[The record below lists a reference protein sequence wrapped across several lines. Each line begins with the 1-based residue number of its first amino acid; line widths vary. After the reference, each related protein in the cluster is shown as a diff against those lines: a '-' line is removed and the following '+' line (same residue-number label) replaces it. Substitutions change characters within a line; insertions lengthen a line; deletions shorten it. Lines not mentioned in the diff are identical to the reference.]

1 MGDRA
6 YGGHIL
12 EHFRRPRNR
21 GRLAAPDAADEGVNP
36 LCGDRVRI
44 EVVLRGERI
53 EQARFTADACAIC
66 IASAS
71 LLTERVAGMA
81 VGDAAALD
89 DDAAVAQLG
98 TEIPPTRRSCAVL
111 PLETL
116 RRALRRRALH
126 GLHPT

>member
-21 GRLAAPDAADEGVNP
+21 GRLPVPDAAEEGVNP

-44 EVVLRGERI
+44 EIALKGARI
-53 EQARFTADACAIC
+53 EQALFTADACAIC

-71 LLTERVAGMA
+71 LLTERIAGMTIT
-81 VGDAAALD
+81 DALALD
-89 DDAAVAQLG
+89 EDLAVSQLG

-111 PLETL
+111 PLDVL
-116 RRALRRRALH
+116 RRALRGAVRASR
-126 GLHPT
+126 P

>member
-6 YGGHIL
+6 YGGQIL

-21 GRLAAPDAADEGVNP
+21 GRLPAPDATDEGVNP

-44 EVVLRGERI
+44 EVELRDDRI
-53 EQARFTADACAIC
+53 SQARFTADACAIC

-71 LLTERVAGMA
+71 LLTERVTGMA
-81 VGDAAALD
+81 ARDAALLGD
-89 DDAAVAQLG
+89 DVAVTQLG
-98 TEIPPTRRSCAVL
+98 TEIPATRVSCAVL

-116 RRALRRRALH
+116 RRALRRSREPMVPA
-126 GLHPT
+126 

>member
-21 GRLAAPDAADEGVNP
+21 GTLQSPDAVDEGVNP

-44 EVVLRGERI
+44 ELTLRGDRI

-71 LLTERVAGMA
+71 LLTERVAGMIASDA
-81 VGDAAALD
+81 VAIAD
-89 DDAAVAQLG
+89 DDAVVQLG
-98 TEIPPTRRSCAVL
+98 TEIPLARRSCAVL

-116 RRALRRRALH
+116 RRALRRGRPRVPL
-126 GLHPT
+126 P

>member
-21 GRLAAPDAADEGVNP
+21 GKLPAPDAVDEGVNP

-44 EVVLRGERI
+44 EVELRGERI
-53 EQARFTADACAIC
+53 AQARFTADACAIC

-71 LLTERVAGMA
+71 LLTERVTGMA
-81 VGDAAALD
+81 ASDAADLAD
-89 DDAAVAQLG
+89 EEAVTQLG

-116 RRALRRRALH
+116 RRALRRRDHVAAS
-126 GLHPT
+126 

>member
-21 GRLAAPDAADEGVNP
+21 GRLPVPDAVEEGVNP

-44 EVVLRGERI
+44 EIALKDARI
-53 EQARFTADACAIC
+53 ERALFTADACAIC

-71 LLTERVAGMA
+71 MLTERIAGMT
-81 VGDAAALD
+81 VTDALALD
-89 DDAAVAQLG
+89 EELAVSQLG

-111 PLETL
+111 PFDIL
-116 RRALRRRALH
+116 RRALRGAARASR
-126 GLHPT
+126 P

>member
-21 GRLAAPDAADEGVNP
+21 GRLPAPDATDEGVNP

-44 EVVLRGERI
+44 ELVLRGDRI
-53 EQARFTADACAIC
+53 DRALFTADACAIC

-71 LLTERVAGMA
+71 LLTERIAGMS
-81 VGDAAALD
+81 VRDVLALD
-89 DDAAVAQLG
+89 DDVAVSQLG
-98 TEIPPTRRSCAVL
+98 ADIPPTRRGCAVL
-111 PLETL
+111 PLEIT
-116 RRALRRRALH
+116 RRALRSAPRGFR
-126 GLHPT
+126 T